1 MLQNGRCNDGGAP
14 ESRGDEVIVS
24 QQAKWALSQIE
35 NALLKRDELSALN
48 QVNTYITQLEEKADR
63 YERALRKAEARFAR
77 LYDLSDG
84 GVGFCKIAIAPEQ
97 TEGQKP

>member
-1 MLQNGRCNDGGAP
+1 M
-14 ESRGDEVIVS
+14 IVS

-63 YERALRKAEARFAR
+63 YEKALRKAEARFSR
-77 LYDLSDG
+77 LHDLADG
-84 GVGFCKIAIAPEQ
+84 GIGFCETAIAPEQ
-97 TEGQKP
+97 HEGQKP